1 MRKYLLYRAYGTN
14 KSDQDMDFRHLFSD
28 TFISVTYLMLGI
40 LFDNFKSVLNVAFT
54 FKPFYLGPCVFPG
67 YFSFRVLY
75 FPGIG
80 YDNIAFMNPH
90 SLLFRA
96 RDSAHA
102 DNSIHTLKRYPF
114 RAK

>member
-1 MRKYLLYRAYGTN
+1 MRKYLLSRAYGTN
-14 KSDQDMDFRHLFSD
+14 KSDQNMDFRHLFQIPL
-28 TFISVTYLMLGI
+28 FQLPI
-40 LFDNFKSVLNVAFT
+40 LYQASLFENFKSVLNVAFP

-114 RAK
+114 RAN